1 MWRLGGG
8 AGQSVSLWNFGGVAE
23 FSELVP
29 LLFPGTRGA
38 DSTEGKSICIACGCA
53 HGNDFNSRITY
64 VLLSTTECGPSATLD
79 VTPK

>member
-38 DSTEGKSICIACGCA
+38 DSTEGKAFALHVAVPMAMILIPES
-53 HGNDFNSRITY
+53 HMFS
-64 VLLSTTECGPSATLD
+64 
-79 VTPK
+79 